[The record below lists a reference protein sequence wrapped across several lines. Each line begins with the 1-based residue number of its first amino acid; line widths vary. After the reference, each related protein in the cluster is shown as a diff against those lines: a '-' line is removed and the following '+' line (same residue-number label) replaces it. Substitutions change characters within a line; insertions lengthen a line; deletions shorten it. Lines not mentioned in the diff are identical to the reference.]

1 MDNSTELQDLQKQ
14 KETLQDAIKLG
25 EDLASLKMLPQ
36 WERVIGFYTKNML
49 DQALR
54 NSSSTSMPPAL
65 RDDSMFIVR
74 SIGYFLNFLDL
85 VQSNAESARNQLP
98 EVDELMR
105 EAENHEWARRN

>member
-54 NSSSTSMPPAL
+54 NSSSPSLPPAL

-85 VQSNAESARNQLP
+85 VQNNAESARNQLP

>member
-14 KETLQDAIKLG
+14 KETLQEAIKLG

-54 NSSSTSMPPAL
+54 NSSSTSLPPAL

-74 SIGYFLNFLDL
+74 CIGYFLNYLDL
-85 VQSNAESARNQLP
+85 VEANAKSAQAQLP
-98 EVDELMR
+98 EVDDLMR
-105 EAENHEWARRN
+105 EAENNE